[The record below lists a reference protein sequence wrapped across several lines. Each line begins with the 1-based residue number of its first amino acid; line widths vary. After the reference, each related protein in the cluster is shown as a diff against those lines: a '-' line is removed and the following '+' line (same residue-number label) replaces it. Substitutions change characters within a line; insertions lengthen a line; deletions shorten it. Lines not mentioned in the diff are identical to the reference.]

1 MASDDSTPIRP
12 GEELD
17 IQTLSAYLVGK
28 VPGAEDGV
36 KLEQFPGGHSNLTY
50 LLRAGRREYVLR
62 RPPLGPVAPKA
73 HDMAREFRLLEMV
86 APLFPPAPRVVHLCE
101 DPAVVGSIFYL
112 MERRHGVVLRQDI
125 PPRFSSDPDF
135 PRKASEAFIDCL
147 AELHAVDIYKH
158 GLDSIGRPDGFLE
171 RQVRGWAGRWQRAR
185 TTEIAAMDRLER
197 WLKERIPESPRA
209 ALVHN
214 DYKLDNLMFDP
225 SDPRHIT
232 AVLDWEMASVGD
244 PLIDVGIVMCYW
256 PQADDP
262 EVRKVSIT
270 PLTVEPGWLSRAEV
284 LERYSRKSGRDLN
297 GIAYY
302 EVFGL
307 FKLAVVLQ
315 QIFYR
320 YYVGQTQDDRFK
332 HFDRRVQALADAAEL
347 AMQGVA

>member
-1 MASDDSTPIRP
+1 
-12 GEELD
+12 
-17 IQTLSAYLVGK
+17 
-28 VPGAEDGV
+28 
-36 KLEQFPGGHSNLTY
+36 
-50 LLRAGRREYVLR
+50 
-62 RPPLGPVAPKA
+62 
-73 HDMAREFRLLEMV
+73 
-86 APLFPPAPRVVHLCE
+86 
-101 DPAVVGSIFYL
+101 
-112 MERRHGVVLRQDI
+112 
-125 PPRFSSDPDF
+125 
-135 PRKASEAFIDCL
+135 
-147 AELHAVDIYKH
+147 
-158 GLDSIGRPDGFLE
+158 
-171 RQVRGWAGRWQRAR
+171 
-185 TTEIAAMDRLER
+185 
-197 WLKERIPESPRA
+197 
-209 ALVHN
+209 
-214 DYKLDNLMFDP
+214 
-225 SDPRHIT
+225 
-232 AVLDWEMASVGD
+232 
-244 PLIDVGIVMCYW
+244 MCYW